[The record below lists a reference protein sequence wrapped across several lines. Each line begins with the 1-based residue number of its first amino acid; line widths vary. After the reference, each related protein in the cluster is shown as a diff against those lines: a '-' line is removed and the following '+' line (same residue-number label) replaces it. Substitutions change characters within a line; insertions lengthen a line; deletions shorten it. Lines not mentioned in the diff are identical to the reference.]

1 MVSARPIFDVK
12 SFTVERRGPKLKSFS
27 RFALRGNTGA
37 LACGPDTG
45 TETNRR
51 SARAMNLSVAGA
63 KLVLAVVG
71 ALVALIVLY
80 KVAGWVFSGVLRL
93 GCLLVGAGLAG
104 AVYWGIKTGNQNLT
118 IGASAALLFL
128 TLVLLV
134 FRRPKGK

>member
-1 MVSARPIFDVK
+1 
-12 SFTVERRGPKLKSFS
+12 
-27 RFALRGNTGA
+27 
-37 LACGPDTG
+37 
-45 TETNRR
+45 
-51 SARAMNLSVAGA
+51 MNLSVAGA